1 MESFNIT
8 EKDSFLKIEILETLR
23 LVIDPELEINI
34 IDMGLVYEVV
44 INQQDK
50 SITIQMTLSS
60 PNCPMGGTIVGAV
73 ENCLEHHYPHF
84 KPIVE
89 LVWEPVW
96 SFENISEEGKR
107 LLGL

>member
-1 MESFNIT
+1 MESFDIT
-8 EKDSFLKIEILETLR
+8 EKDTFLKMEIMETLR

-34 IDMGLVYEVV
+34 IDMGLVYSVN
-44 INQQDK
+44 INEADK

-73 ENCLEHHYPHF
+73 ENCLKHHYPQYNAL
-84 KPIVE
+84 VN

-96 SFENISEEGKR
+96 SFENISDEGKR
-107 LLGL
+107 LLNL